1 MTIEQTV
8 EIPVDHCLYIEV
20 PQEVPAG
27 RAVLA
32 FTPVSFPEPE
42 NNGGKIRLTRPVIDE
57 LLRSDALRSL
67 TGLLHTDMDSG
78 EIRAERLKKYDRL
91 A

>member
-1 MTIEQTV
+1 MI
-8 EIPVDHCLYIEV
+8 
-20 PQEVPAG
+20 
-27 RAVLA
+27 
-32 FTPVSFPEPE
+32 
-42 NNGGKIRLTRPVIDE
+42 NE
-57 LLRSDALRSL
+57 LLRSEALRSL

>member
-8 EIPVDHCLYIEV
+8 EIPADHRLTIEV
-20 PQEVPAG
+20 PREIPAG

-32 FTPVSFPEPE
+32 FTPVSLPETE
-42 NNGGKIRLTRPVIDE
+42 KNGGKIRLTRPMIDE
-57 LLRSDALRSL
+57 LLRSNALRSL
-67 TGLLHTDMDSG
+67 TGLLHTDMDPG
-78 EIRAERLKKYDRL
+78 EIRAERLKKYDHS

>member
-8 EIPVDHCLYIEV
+8 EIPADHRLVLEV

-27 RAVLA
+27 KAVIA
-32 FTPVSFPEPE
+32 FTPVPFPETE
-42 NNGGKIRLTRPVIDE
+42 NNGGKIRLTRPMIDE
-57 LLRSDALRSL
+57 LLRSEALRSL

-78 EIRAERLKKYDRL
+78 KIRAERLKKYDRL

>member
-8 EIPVDHCLYIEV
+8 EIPADHRLVIEV
-20 PQEVPAG
+20 PREVPAG

-32 FTPVSFPEPE
+32 FTPVPFPKTE
-42 NNGGKIRLTRPVIDE
+42 NTGKIRLTRPVIDE
-57 LLRSDALRSL
+57 LLRSEALRSL